1 MRLDYDD
8 LADLSPLL
16 SWADLLRGY
25 ERQVLDEAT
34 VVRVAVDKLD
44 QAATPA
50 QEQLALLLSDQYD
63 RVPTLLAEAAGSA
76 AGDDDDLLLFL
87 LLRKAYRE
95 RASAPDPLAVV
106 EDLYEDFDH
115 AEQLDPLIRYMPPAP
130 GEQPVGEAGLIERWG
145 RMVADLQQQYRSRLP
160 GG

>member
-8 LADLSPLL
+8 LADLAPLL

-25 ERQVLDEAT
+25 QRQVLDEGT
-34 VVRVAVDKLD
+34 VVRVAVDRLD
-44 QAATPA
+44 EAATSA

-63 RVPTLLAEAAGSA
+63 RVPALLAEAAGPA
-76 AGDDDDLLLFL
+76 MGGDDLLLFL

-95 RASAPDPLAVV
+95 RGSVSDPLAVV

-130 GEQPVGEAGLIERWG
+130 GEQPVGEAGLIARWG
-145 RMVADLQQQYRSRLP
+145 RMVADRQEQHRARLAT
-160 GG
+160 